1 MRLVV
6 RSTDMVRSVTAV
18 RMLET
23 AHPVTSVR
31 ARATP
36 GTASRR
42 PLRAAAA
49 VYLRVAAMQLDAW
62 NVSPAGQVSRSY
74 RLRGGRGEFDRL
86 APPAPGMG
94 DGDAAVMD
102 DTRLDLRNAG
112 MSGMQEVGS
121 GVMVR
126 DDGD

>member
-18 RMLET
+18 RDVGDG
-23 AHPVTSVR
+23 ASGDVGSR
-31 ARATP
+31 AGDAGDGVP
-36 GTASRR
+36 SPAARR
-42 PLRAAAA
+42 RA

-62 NVSPAGQVSRSY
+62 NVSAGQVYWSY

-94 DGDAAVMD
+94 DG
-102 DTRLDLRNAG
+102 TPP
-112 MSGMQEVGS
+112 
-121 GVMVR
+121 
-126 DDGD
+126 

>member
-31 ARATP
+31 AGDAGDGVP
-36 GTASRR
+36 SPAARR
-42 PLRAAAA
+42 RA

-62 NVSPAGQVSRSY
+62 NVSAGQVYWSY

-102 DTRLDLRNAG
+102 DTRLDPWDLRHVWHAG
-112 MSGMQEVGS
+112 WMG
-121 GVMVR
+121 
-126 DDGD
+126 